1 MDPTSLE
8 NALRRHPRMAM
19 AHLPTKIERMSNMSD
34 EMELELFVKRDDCTG
49 IGFGG
54 NKVRQL
60 EYYFGVAQMQ
70 AADTVL
76 ITGAVQSNY
85 VRTAAAMAARL
96 GLECHVQLEERVP
109 DVSELYRE
117 NGNVLLDRL
126 VGAVLHSYPEGED
139 EAGADAAVAA
149 IAAELKEQGRRPYI
163 IPLAADHPPIG
174 ALGYVRAAMELVE
187 QVNDLDA
194 FEEIVV
200 ASGSALTHAGLLYG
214 LRYLG
219 SRTNVYGICVRRDAL
234 SQEIRVRER
243 LTDLAALLKE
253 PPVVEPTDIRVYDG
267 VLAPGYGQLNTVTQ
281 EAIKWAARSEGLYLD
296 PVYTGKAMAGLIQL
310 TALDQLAGRRVLF
323 WHTGGTPALFG
334 YGDQLLV

>member
-1 MDPTSLE
+1 MDTTKLE
-8 NALRRHPRMAM
+8 NALNRHPRMAM
-19 AHLPTKIERMSNMSD
+19 AHLPTRIERMSNMSD
-34 EMELELFVKRDDCTG
+34 EMELELWVKRDDCTG

-60 EYYFGVAQMQ
+60 EYHFGKAQMIG
-70 AADTVL
+70 ADTVL
-76 ITGAVQSNY
+76 ITGAIQSNY

-96 GLECHVQLEERVP
+96 GLKCHVQLEERVP
-109 DVSELYRE
+109 NVSNLYRE
-117 NGNVLLDRL
+117 SGNVLLDKL
-126 VGAVLHSYPEGED
+126 AGAILHSYPDGED
-139 EAGADAAVAA
+139 ETGADAAVGA
-149 IAAELKEQGRRPYI
+149 IAAKLEGQGCRPYV
-163 IPLAADHPPIG
+163 IPLSADHPPIG

-187 QVNDLDA
+187 QVDDLDA
-194 FEEIVV
+194 FDEIII

-219 SRTNVYGICVRRDAL
+219 SRTSVYGICVRRDAL

-243 LTDLAALLKE
+243 LTDIAELLKE
-253 PPVVEPTDIRVYDG
+253 PPVVDLTDIRVYDG
-267 VLAPGYGQLNTVTQ
+267 VLAPGYGQLNTVTH

-310 TALDQLAGRRVLF
+310 TAVNDLAGYRVLF

-334 YGDQLLV
+334 YGDQLVE